1 MAEDTATTGTKTGT
15 GGVVIDKSKSAEDYI
30 KDVSAL
36 YIVPSLIREKFPNL
50 VKMIYETES
59 MDQDER
65 EYWLQIM
72 PIMSEDQVVKLIE
85 ILKNEKEQLAKLDA
99 EYDKEMVRI
108 NAKKNKK
115 IDEVKLKEKLT
126 SIKKAETSSEGDE
139 QAQEA
144 DLLKQLEEL

>member
-99 EYDKEMVRI
+99 EYDEEMARI